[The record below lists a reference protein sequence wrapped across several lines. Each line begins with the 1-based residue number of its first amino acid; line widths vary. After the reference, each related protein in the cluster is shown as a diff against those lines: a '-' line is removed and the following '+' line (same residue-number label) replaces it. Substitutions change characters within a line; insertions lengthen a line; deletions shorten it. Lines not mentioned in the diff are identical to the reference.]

1 MALPR
6 LIFVTGKG
14 GTGKS
19 TVAAA
24 LATAISRRRPVT
36 VADLERRRS
45 VARILGVDLNG
56 AESAAVSDNL
66 EVAALTPRAEL
77 EVFIEGI
84 VPLKAISSRMLRSRT
99 FGYVTAALPGLE
111 AFLMMERLRLMAG
124 RAALQDRYAVID
136 APATGGAIELL
147 SVARGVKRIAS
158 RGTLNRLAGTLEE
171 FLTDANR
178 FGVILTV
185 RPEGLALR
193 ETLDAA
199 AELRG
204 RLGVRCIAAVLNGV
218 AEALFT
224 EAEIAK
230 VRALG
235 EPARLA
241 ARRREGAKDAARARR
256 ELEAADLEVVEL
268 PMLFSAALGREELAT
283 LADSFAA
290 GTIMG

>member
-24 LATAISRRRPVT
+24 LAIAISRRRPVT
-36 VADLERRRS
+36 VADIERRRS
-45 VARILGVDLNG
+45 VARILRVDLNG
-56 AESAAVSDNL
+56 AERAAVSANL
-66 EVAALTPRAEL
+66 EIAGLTPRAEL
-77 EVFIEGI
+77 EAFIEGI
-84 VPLKAISSRMLRSRT
+84 VPLKAVSRRMLRSRT

-124 RAALQDRYAVID
+124 RAALEDRYAVID

-147 SVARGVKRIAS
+147 SVARGVKQIAS
-158 RGTLNRLAGTLEE
+158 RGTLNRLARTLEE
-171 FLTDANR
+171 FLTDADR

-224 EAEIAK
+224 EAEITKAQ
-230 VRALG
+230 ALG

-256 ELEAADLEVVEL
+256 ELEAADLTVVEL

-290 GTIMG
+290 GILA

>member
-1 MALPR
+1 MTLPR

-45 VARILGVDLNG
+45 VARILGVNLNG
-56 AESAAVSDNL
+56 ARSVAVSDNL
-66 EVAALTPRAEL
+66 EIAALTPRAEL
-77 EVFIEGI
+77 ESFIEGV
-84 VPLKAISSRMLRSRT
+84 VPLKAISRRMLRSRT

-111 AFLMMERLRLMAG
+111 AFLMVGRLRLMAG
-124 RAALQDRYAVID
+124 RAALEDRYAVID
-136 APATGGAIELL
+136 APATGSAMELL
-147 SVARGVKRIAS
+147 SVARGVKRIAA

-178 FGVILTV
+178 FGVVLTV

-199 AELRG
+199 AELRD
-204 RLGVRCIAAVLNGV
+204 RLGVRCVGAVLNGV

-224 EAEIAK
+224 KAEIAK
-230 VRALG
+230 ARALG

-241 ARRREGAKDAARARR
+241 GRRWESAAEAARARR
-256 ELEAADLEVVEL
+256 ELEAAGLTVVEL
-268 PMLFSAALGREELAT
+268 PMLFSAAVGREELAT
-283 LADSFAA
+283 LADSLAA
-290 GTIMG
+290 GTFAR